1 MLNVCS
7 ADICQ
12 PLKCASPMLTC
23 HSDDE
28 EDEEE
33 VVQSESGFGNVI
45 VVDNLPVVESGKYD
59 KLRVVLQKFFSQ
71 IGSIREGGLFLPQ
84 DEDGKTKGYAFVEF
98 STPAVR
104 ETERHTSVCQVLVLY
119 EGSGQEEVLCSV
131 SNPRHLPYEDTSR
144 SVSEFSTSR

>member
-1 MLNVCS
+1 
-7 ADICQ
+7 
-12 PLKCASPMLTC
+12 MLTC

-33 VVQSESGFGNVI
+33 VVQSESGFGNII

-104 ETERHTSVCQVLVLY
+104 ETETHIRFAKY
-119 EGSGQEEVLCSV
+119 
-131 SNPRHLPYEDTSR
+131 
-144 SVSEFSTSR
+144 